1 MKRVL
6 AFTALLSL
14 SGCVTALSTASVV
27 LPLITTSIDAA
38 CASSQALAQQAAAT
52 PQLAT
57 SSKLVRVNN
66 KIATVCGVVDPSS
79 AQAGSALHQLNTAT
93 AQLLGAAGAAGVQ
106 LKGVK

>member
-1 MKRVL
+1 MKHL
-6 AFTALLSL
+6 ALVMLLGL
-14 SGCVTALSTASVV
+14 SGCVTAMSTAAVV

-66 KIATVCGVVDPSS
+66 KIATICGVVDPAS
-79 AQAGSALHQLNTAT
+79 AQAGSALYQLNTAT

-106 LKGVK
+106 LRGLR